1 MANDKIQDLFEKVS
15 VYDSKHIKNLSTK
28 KVPQQL
34 LEAVEN
40 GCSYET
46 LLQLA
51 KGYPVCK
58 YQTQITV
65 HGIFND
71 LGTRRVGVYVN
82 LCKNKNQSLGIR
94 WSAIDYN
101 KKDELFTK
109 IRTVDRAWHIVKN
122 IQQFYLEQMVCVKDK
137 DEYNRTLTV
146 FKQKAASI
154 DTSLFTGSVSAYGM
168 MDVWGRVYVVLNVV
182 VNCFP
187 LQNMQKITENI
198 TGKDAAFISSAL
210 EIEKEKRIKH
220 EKEYEERMQEY
231 ERQRA
236 EKKRLYKQQLEAW
249 RAQNPIP
256 ESFQKVSNHTFQ
268 PGDIVLYRIAGDS
281 IADFHFEY
289 RVYYKSFGRLCNAF
303 CDINGNRLGKG
314 FEALTSA
321 KDVYLKVV

>member
-1 MANDKIQDLFEKVS
+1 MAKNKIQDLFEKVS
-15 VYDSKHIKNLSTK
+15 VYDSKHIKNLSKK

-101 KKDELFTK
+101 KKDELFSN

-122 IQQFYLEQMVCVKDK
+122 SQQFYLEQMVRVKDQ
-137 DEYNRTLTV
+137 DEYNRTLAV
-146 FKQKAASI
+146 FKQNAASI

-210 EIEKEKRIKH
+210 EIEKEKRMKH

-236 EKKRLYKQQLEAW
+236 EKKHLYKQQLEAW

-256 ESFQKVSNHTFQ
+256 ESFRKVNNHTFQ
-268 PGDIVLYRIAGDS
+268 PGDIVLDRIAGDS
-281 IADFHFEY
+281 IANFHFEY
-289 RVYYKSFGRLCNAF
+289 RVYYKSFGRLCHAF

>member
-1 MANDKIQDLFEKVS
+1 MAKNKIQDLFEKVS
-15 VYDSKHIKNLSTK
+15 IYDSKHIKNLSTK

-34 LEAVEN
+34 LEAVES

-51 KGYPVCK
+51 KGYPICK

-65 HGIFND
+65 HGVFND

-101 KKDELFTK
+101 KKNELFTQ
-109 IRTVDRAWHIVKN
+109 IRTVDRAWHVVKN
-122 IQQFYLEQMVCVKDK
+122 SQQFHLEQMVCVKNQN
-137 DEYNRTLTV
+137 EYARTLAA

-168 MDVWGRVYVVLNVV
+168 MGMFGRVYVVLDVV

-210 EIEKEKRIKH
+210 AIEKEKRMKQ
-220 EKEYEERMQEY
+220 EKSTRIRCKRM
-231 ERQRA
+231 R
-236 EKKRLYKQQLEAW
+236 
-249 RAQNPIP
+249 
-256 ESFQKVSNHTFQ
+256 
-268 PGDIVLYRIAGDS
+268 DDVLSRSGSTTNSLQHGWHRILFLS
-281 IADFHFEY
+281 LS
-289 RVYYKSFGRLCNAF
+289 KS
-303 CDINGNRLGKG
+303 K
-314 FEALTSA
+314 
-321 KDVYLKVV
+321 

>member
-1 MANDKIQDLFEKVS
+1 MAKNKIQDLFEKVS
-15 VYDSKHIKNLSTK
+15 VYDSKHIKNLSKK

-46 LLQLA
+46 LLQFA

-122 IQQFYLEQMVCVKDK
+122 SQQFYLVQMVFAKDK
-137 DEYNRTLTV
+137 DDYTRTLAD
-146 FKQKAASI
+146 FKRKAASI

-168 MDVWGRVYVVLNVV
+168 LDVFGRVYVVLKVI

-187 LQNMQKITENI
+187 IQNMQKITENI

-210 EIEKEKRIKH
+210 ATEKEERMKR
-220 EKEYEERMQEY
+220 EKEYEDEMQAY
-231 ERQRA
+231 ERQVA
-236 EKKRLYKQQLEAW
+236 EKKRIYDQQLAAW
-249 RAQNPIP
+249 KAQNPIP
-256 ESFQKVSNHTFQ
+256 ESFRKVSNHTLQ

-281 IADFHFEY
+281 VANFHFEY
-289 RVYYKSFGRLCNAF
+289 RVYYKSFGRLCHAF

>member
-1 MANDKIQDLFEKVS
+1 MAKNKIQDLFGKVS
-15 VYDSKHIKNLSTK
+15 VDDSKQIKNLSKK

-65 HGIFND
+65 NGIFND
-71 LGTRRVGVYVN
+71 LGTRRVGIYVN
-82 LCKNKNQSLGIR
+82 LCKNKNHSLGIR

-122 IQQFYLEQMVCVKDK
+122 SQQFYLEQMVRVKDQN
-137 DEYNRTLTV
+137 EYNRTLAF
-146 FKQKAASI
+146 FKQKAANI
-154 DTSLFTGSVSAYGM
+154 DTSLFTGSVSAYGV

-187 LQNMQKITENI
+187 LQNMQKITEDI

-210 EIEKEKRIKH
+210 EIEKEKRIKR
-220 EKEYEERMQEY
+220 EKEYEERVQEY

-236 EKKRLYKQQLEAW
+236 EKKHLYNQQLEAW
-249 RAQNPIP
+249 QAQNPIP
-256 ESFQKVSNHTFQ
+256 KSFRKVSNHTFQ

-281 IADFHFEY
+281 IANFHFEY

>member
-1 MANDKIQDLFEKVS
+1 MAKNKIQDLFKKVS
-15 VYDSKHIKNLSTK
+15 VYDSKHIKNLSKK

-71 LGTRRVGVYVN
+71 LDTRRVGVYVN
-82 LCKNKNQSLGIR
+82 LCRNKNQSLGIR

-122 IQQFYLEQMVCVKDK
+122 SQQFYLEQMVCVKDQY
-137 DEYNRTLTV
+137 EYNRTLAV
-146 FKQKAASI
+146 FKQKAANI

-210 EIEKEKRIKH
+210 EIEKEKRIKQ
-220 EKEYEERMQEY
+220 EKEHEERMQEY
-231 ERQRA
+231 ERQRT
-236 EKKRLYKQQLEAW
+236 EKKHLYKQQLEAW
-249 RAQNPIP
+249 QAHNPIP
-256 ESFQKVSNHTFQ
+256 ESFKKVSNHTFQ

-281 IADFHFEY
+281 IANFHFEY
-289 RVYYKSFGRLCNAF
+289 RVYYKSFGRLCTAF

>member
-1 MANDKIQDLFEKVS
+1 MAKNKIQDLFEKVS
-15 VYDSKHIKNLSTK
+15 VYDSKHIKNLSKK

-71 LGTRRVGVYVN
+71 LGTRRVGIYVN

-122 IQQFYLEQMVCVKDK
+122 SQQFYLEQMVRVKDQ
-137 DEYNRTLTV
+137 DEYDRTLAV

-187 LQNMQKITENI
+187 LHNMQKITENI

-210 EIEKEKRIKH
+210 ATEKEKRIKQ
-220 EKEYEERMQEY
+220 EKEHEERMQEY

-256 ESFQKVSNHTFQ
+256 ESFRKVSNHTFQ

-281 IADFHFEY
+281 FANFHFEY

>member
-1 MANDKIQDLFEKVS
+1 MAKNKIQDLFEKVS
-15 VYDSKHIKNLSTK
+15 VYDSKHIKNLSKK

-34 LEAVEN
+34 LNAVES

-51 KGYPVCK
+51 KGYPICK

-71 LGTRRVGVYVN
+71 LGTRRVGAYVN

-94 WSAIDYN
+94 WSAIDY
-101 KKDELFTK
+101 KKKNELFTQ
-109 IRTVDRAWHIVKN
+109 ICTVDWAWNIVKN
-122 IQQFYLEQMVCVKDK
+122 SQQFYLEQMVRVKGQ
-137 DEYNRTLTV
+137 DEYNRTLAV

-168 MDVWGRVYVVLNVV
+168 MDVWGRVYVVLDVV

-198 TGKDAAFISSAL
+198 TGKDAAFISSTL
-210 EIEKEKRIKH
+210 EIEKAKRIKQ
-220 EKEYEERMQEY
+220 EKEYEQRVQEY

-249 RAQNPIP
+249 KEQNPIP
-256 ESFQKVSNHTFQ
+256 ESFRKVSNHTFQ

-281 IADFHFEY
+281 IANFHFEY
-289 RVYYKSFGRLCNAF
+289 RVYYKSFGRLCSAF
-303 CDINGNRLGKG
+303 CDINGNKLGKG

>member
-1 MANDKIQDLFEKVS
+1 MAKNKIQDLFEKVS
-15 VYDSKHIKNLSTK
+15 VYDSKHIKNLSKK

-101 KKDELFTK
+101 KKEELFTN

-122 IQQFYLEQMVCVKDK
+122 SQQFYLEQMVCVKDQ
-137 DEYNRTLTV
+137 DEYNRTLAA
-146 FKQKAASI
+146 FKQKAACI

-187 LQNMQKITENI
+187 LLNMQKITENI
-198 TGKDAAFISSAL
+198 TCKDAAFISSAL
-210 EIEKEKRIKH
+210 EIEKEKQIKR
-220 EKEYEERMQEY
+220 EKEYKERVQEY

-236 EKKRLYKQQLEAW
+236 EKKNLYKQQLEAW

-256 ESFQKVSNHTFQ
+256 ESFRKVSNHTFQ

-303 CDINGNRLGKG
+303 CDINGNKLGKG

>member
-1 MANDKIQDLFEKVS
+1 MAKNKIQDLFEKVS
-15 VYDSKHIKNLSTK
+15 VYDSKHIKNLSKK

-34 LEAVEN
+34 LESVEN

-122 IQQFYLEQMVCVKDK
+122 SQQFYLEQMVRVKDQ
-137 DEYNRTLTV
+137 DEYNRTLAV
-146 FKQKAASI
+146 FKQKAANI
-154 DTSLFTGSVSAYGM
+154 DTGLFTGSVSAYGM
-168 MDVWGRVYVVLNVV
+168 MDVWGCVYVVLNVV

-210 EIEKEKRIKH
+210 AIEKEKRMKQ
-220 EKEYEERMQEY
+220 EKEHEERMQEY

-236 EKKRLYKQQLEAW
+236 EKKRLYDQQLAAW
-249 RAQNPIP
+249 KEQNPIP
-256 ESFQKVSNHTFQ
+256 ESFRKVSNHTFQ
-268 PGDIVLYRIAGDS
+268 PGDIVLYRIAGDN

-289 RVYYKSFGRLCNAF
+289 RVYYKSFGRLCHAC

-314 FEALTSA
+314 FESSTSA
-321 KDVYLKVV
+321 KDVFLKVV

>member
-1 MANDKIQDLFEKVS
+1 MAKNKIQDLFEKVS
-15 VYDSKHIKNLSTK
+15 VYDSKHIKNLSKK

-71 LGTRRVGVYVN
+71 LCTRRVGVYVN

-122 IQQFYLEQMVCVKDK
+122 SQQFYLEQMVRVKDQ
-137 DEYNRTLTV
+137 DEYNQTLAV

-154 DTSLFTGSVSAYGM
+154 DTGLFTGSVSAYGM

-210 EIEKEKRIKH
+210 EIEKEKRIKQG
-220 EKEYEERMQEY
+220 KEYEERMQEY

-236 EKKRLYKQQLEAW
+236 EKKNLYKQQLKAW

-256 ESFQKVSNHTFQ
+256 ESFRKVSNHTFQ

-289 RVYYKSFGRLCNAF
+289 RVYYKSFGRLCHAF

-314 FEALTSA
+314 FESLTSA

>member
-1 MANDKIQDLFEKVS
+1 MAKNKIQDLFEKVS
-15 VYDSKHIKNLSTK
+15 VYDSKHIKNLSKK

-51 KGYPVCK
+51 KGYPICK

-71 LGTRRVGVYVN
+71 LGTRRVGAYVN

-94 WSAIDYN
+94 WSAIDY
-101 KKDELFTK
+101 KKKNELFTQ
-109 IRTVDRAWHIVKN
+109 ICTVDWAWNIVKN
-122 IQQFYLEQMVCVKDK
+122 SQQFYLEQMVRVKDQ
-137 DEYNRTLTV
+137 DEYDRTLAV

-210 EIEKEKRIKH
+210 EIEKEKRIKQK
-220 EKEYEERMQEY
+220 KEHEERMQEY

-236 EKKRLYKQQLEAW
+236 EKKRL
-249 RAQNPIP
+249 
-256 ESFQKVSNHTFQ
+256 
-268 PGDIVLYRIAGDS
+268 
-281 IADFHFEY
+281 
-289 RVYYKSFGRLCNAF
+289 
-303 CDINGNRLGKG
+303 
-314 FEALTSA
+314 
-321 KDVYLKVV
+321 

>member
-1 MANDKIQDLFEKVS
+1 MAKNKIQDLFEKVS
-15 VYDSKHIKNLSTK
+15 VYDSKHIKNLSKK

-51 KGYPVCK
+51 KGYPICR

-71 LGTRRVGVYVN
+71 LETRRVGVYVN

-122 IQQFYLEQMVCVKDK
+122 SQQFYLEQMVCVKDQ
-137 DEYNRTLTV
+137 DEYNRTLAV

-168 MDVWGRVYVVLNVV
+168 LDVFGRVYVVLKVI

-187 LQNMQKITENI
+187 IQNMQKITENI

-210 EIEKEKRIKH
+210 ATEKEERMKR
-220 EKEYEERMQEY
+220 EKEYEDEMQAY
-231 ERQRA
+231 ERQVA
-236 EKKRLYKQQLEAW
+236 EKKRIYDQQLAAW
-249 RAQNPIP
+249 KAQNPIP
-256 ESFQKVSNHTFQ
+256 ESFRKVSNHTLQ

-281 IADFHFEY
+281 IANFHFEY
-289 RVYYKSFGRLCNAF
+289 RVYYKSFGRLCNAY

-314 FEALTSA
+314 FESSTSA

>member
-1 MANDKIQDLFEKVS
+1 MAKNKIQDLFEKVS
-15 VYDSKHIKNLSTK
+15 VYDSKHIKNLSKK

-34 LEAVEN
+34 LDAVEN

-101 KKDELFTK
+101 KKEELFSK
-109 IRTVDRAWHIVKN
+109 ISTVDRSWHIVKN
-122 IQQFYLEQMVCVKDK
+122 SQQFYIKQMVRVKDQ
-137 DEYNRTLTV
+137 DEYNRTLAV
-146 FKQKAASI
+146 FKQKAANI

-210 EIEKEKRIKH
+210 EIEKEKRIKQ

-231 ERQRA
+231 ERQCA

-256 ESFQKVSNHTFQ
+256 ESFRKVSNHTFQ
-268 PGDIVLYRIAGDS
+268 PGDIILYRIAGDG

-289 RVYYKSFGRLCNAF
+289 RVYYKSFGRLCHAF

>member
-1 MANDKIQDLFEKVS
+1 MAKNKIQDLFEKVS
-15 VYDSKHIKNLSTK
+15 VYDSKHIKNLSKK

-34 LEAVEN
+34 LDAVES

-51 KGYPVCK
+51 KGYPICK

-101 KKDELFTK
+101 KKNELFTK
-109 IRTVDRAWHIVKN
+109 IRTVDRAWHAVQDR
-122 IQQFYLEQMVCVKDK
+122 QQFYLEQMVRVKDQGG
-137 DEYNRTLTV
+137 YVRILAA
-146 FKQKAASI
+146 FKQKAAGI

-187 LQNMQKITENI
+187 LPNMQKITENI
-198 TGKDAAFISSAL
+198 TGKDASFISSAL
-210 EIEKEKRIKH
+210 EIEKEKRINR
-220 EKEYEERMQEY
+220 EKEHEERMQEY
-231 ERQRA
+231 ERQRD
-236 EKKRLYKQQLEAW
+236 EKKHLYKQQLEAW

-256 ESFQKVSNHTFQ
+256 ESFRKVSNHTFQ

-281 IADFHFEY
+281 IANFHFEY
-289 RVYYKSFGRLCNAF
+289 RVYYKSFGRLCHAF
-303 CDINGNRLGKG
+303 CDIDGNRLGKG
-314 FEALTSA
+314 FEALISA

>member
-1 MANDKIQDLFEKVS
+1 MAKNKIQDLFEKVS
-15 VYDSKHIKNLSTK
+15 LYDSKHIKNLSKK

-65 HGIFND
+65 HGIFNE
-71 LGTRRVGVYVN
+71 LGTRRVGAYVN
-82 LCKNKNQSLGIR
+82 LCRNKNQSLGIR

-101 KKDELFTK
+101 KKDELFSK

-122 IQQFYLEQMVCVKDK
+122 SQQFYLEQTVCVKDQ
-137 DEYNRTLTV
+137 DEYNRTLAV

-210 EIEKEKRIKH
+210 EIEKEKRMKY

-236 EKKRLYKQQLEAW
+236 EKKNLYKQQLEAW

-256 ESFQKVSNHTFQ
+256 KSFRKVSNHTFQ

-281 IADFHFEY
+281 IANFHFEY
-289 RVYYKSFGRLCNAF
+289 RVYYKSFGRLCNAY

-314 FEALTSA
+314 FEASTSA

>member
-1 MANDKIQDLFEKVS
+1 MAKNKIQDLFEKVS
-15 VYDSKHIKNLSTK
+15 VYDSKHIKNLSKK

-101 KKDELFTK
+101 KKNELFSK
-109 IRTVDRAWHIVKN
+109 ISTVDRSWHIVKN
-122 IQQFYLEQMVCVKDK
+122 SQQFYLEKMVRAKDQ
-137 DEYNRTLTV
+137 DEYNRTLEV

-187 LQNMQKITENI
+187 LQNMQKIIENI

-210 EIEKEKRIKH
+210 EIEKEKRIKQ
-220 EKEYEERMQEY
+220 EKEYQERMQEY
-231 ERQRA
+231 ERQCA
-236 EKKRLYKQQLEAW
+236 EKKRLYNQQLEAW

-256 ESFQKVSNHTFQ
+256 KSFRKVSNHTFQ
-268 PGDIVLYRIAGDS
+268 TGDIILYRIAGDS
-281 IADFHFEY
+281 IANFHFEY

-314 FEALTSA
+314 SETLTSA
-321 KDVYLKVV
+321 NDVYLKVV

>member
-1 MANDKIQDLFEKVS
+1 MAKNKIQDLFEKVS
-15 VYDSKHIKNLSTK
+15 VYDSKHIKNLSKK

-101 KKDELFTK
+101 KKDELFSN

-122 IQQFYLEQMVCVKDK
+122 SQQFYLEQMVRVKDQ
-137 DEYNRTLTV
+137 DEYNRTLAV

-168 MDVWGRVYVVLNVV
+168 IDVWGRVYVVLNVV

-210 EIEKEKRIKH
+210 EIEKEKRIKR
-220 EKEYEERMQEY
+220 EKEYEERVQEY

-236 EKKRLYKQQLEAW
+236 EKKNLYKQQLEAW

-256 ESFQKVSNHTFQ
+256 ESFRKVSNHTFQ

-289 RVYYKSFGRLCNAF
+289 RVYYKSFGRLCNAY

-321 KDVYLKVV
+321 KDVYVKVV

>member
-1 MANDKIQDLFEKVS
+1 MEKNKIQDLFEKVS
-15 VYDSKHIKNLSTK
+15 IYDSKHIKNLSTK
-28 KVPQQL
+28 KVPQKL
-34 LEAVEN
+34 LDAVEN

-51 KGYPVCK
+51 NGYPVCK

-71 LGTRRVGVYVN
+71 LKTRQVGAYVN

-94 WSAIDYN
+94 WSAIDYDKKN
-101 KKDELFTK
+101 KLFAN
-109 IRTVDRAWHIVKN
+109 ICTVDRAWHVVKN
-122 IQQFYLEQMVCVKDK
+122 SQQFYIEQVVRAKDQN
-137 DEYNRTLTV
+137 EYYRTLAA

-168 MDVWGRVYVVLNVV
+168 ADQFGRIFVVLTVV

-210 EIEKEKRIKH
+210 KADEEKRMKLK
-220 EKEYEERMQEY
+220 KEYEEKLQAY
-231 ERQRA
+231 E
-236 EKKRLYKQQLEAW
+236 KRREEQQCIYNQQLAAW
-249 RAQNPIP
+249 KAENPIP
-256 ESFQKVSNHTFQ
+256 ESFRKVSNHTFQ

-281 IADFHFEY
+281 LDNFHFEY
-289 RVYYKSFGRLCNAF
+289 RVYYKSFGRLCHAA
-303 CDINGNRLGKG
+303 CDIDGNRHGSG
-314 FEALTSA
+314 MEAIVRS
-321 KDVYLKVV
+321 KDAYLKVV

>member
-1 MANDKIQDLFEKVS
+1 MAKNTIQDLFEKVS
-15 VYDSKHIKNLSTK
+15 VYDSKHIKNLSNK

-71 LGTRRVGVYVN
+71 FGTRRVGVYVN

-101 KKDELFTK
+101 KKNELFTQ
-109 IRTVDRAWHIVKN
+109 IRTVDRAWRIVKN
-122 IQQFYLEQMVCVKDK
+122 SQQFYLEQMVCVKDQ
-137 DEYNRTLTV
+137 DEYARTLAA
-146 FKQKAASI
+146 FKQKAAII

-168 MDVWGRVYVVLNVV
+168 MGMFGRVYVVLNVV

-198 TGKDAAFISSAL
+198 TGKDAAFISSVL
-210 EIEKEKRIKH
+210 EIEKEKRIKQ
-220 EKEYEERMQEY
+220 EKEHDERMQEY
-231 ERQRA
+231 ERQRT
-236 EKKRLYKQQLEAW
+236 EKKHLYKQQLEAW
-249 RAQNPIP
+249 QAQNPIP
-256 ESFQKVSNHTFQ
+256 ESFRKVSNHTFQ

-281 IADFHFEY
+281 IANFHFEY
-289 RVYYKSFGRLCNAF
+289 RVYYKSFGRLCTAF

-314 FEALTSA
+314 FEALKSA

>member
-1 MANDKIQDLFEKVS
+1 MAKNKIQDLFEKMS
-15 VYDSKHIKNLSTK
+15 VYDSKHIKNLSKK

-109 IRTVDRAWHIVKN
+109 IRKVDRAWHIVKN
-122 IQQFYLEQMVCVKDK
+122 SQQFYLEQMVRVKDQ
-137 DEYNRTLTV
+137 DEYNRTLVV
-146 FKQKAASI
+146 FKQKAANI

-168 MDVWGRVYVVLNVV
+168 MDVWGCVYVVLNVV

-210 EIEKEKRIKH
+210 AIEKEKRMKQ
-220 EKEYEERMQEY
+220 EKEHEERMQEY

-236 EKKRLYKQQLEAW
+236 EKKRLYDQQLAAW
-249 RAQNPIP
+249 KEQNPIP
-256 ESFQKVSNHTFQ
+256 ESFRKVSNHTFQ
-268 PGDIVLYRIAGDS
+268 PGDIVLYRIAGDN

-289 RVYYKSFGRLCNAF
+289 RVYYKSFGRLCHAC

-314 FEALTSA
+314 FEASTSE

>member
-1 MANDKIQDLFEKVS
+1 MAKNKIQDLFEKVS
-15 VYDSKHIKNLSTK
+15 VYDSKHIKNLSKK

-65 HGIFND
+65 HGIFNE
-71 LGTRRVGVYVN
+71 LGTRRVGSYVN
-82 LCKNKNQSLGIR
+82 LCRNKNQSLGIR

-122 IQQFYLEQMVCVKDK
+122 SQQFYLEQIVRVKDQN
-137 DEYNRTLTV
+137 EYNRTLAV
-146 FKQKAASI
+146 FKQKAANI

-168 MDVWGRVYVVLNVV
+168 MDVLGRVYVVLNVV

-210 EIEKEKRIKH
+210 EIEKEKRIKR
-220 EKEYEERMQEY
+220 EKEYEERVQEY

-236 EKKRLYKQQLEAW
+236 EKKLIYKQQLEAW

-256 ESFQKVSNHTFQ
+256 ESFRKVSNHTFQ

-281 IADFHFEY
+281 LADFHFEY
-289 RVYYKSFGRLCNAF
+289 RVYYKSFGRLCNAY

>member
-1 MANDKIQDLFEKVS
+1 MAKNKIQDLFEKVS
-15 VYDSKHIKNLSTK
+15 VYDSKHIKNLSKK

-101 KKDELFTK
+101 KKDELFNT
-109 IRTVDRAWHIVKN
+109 IRTVDRAWHVVKN
-122 IQQFYLEQMVCVKDK
+122 SQQFYLVQMVRVKDQ
-137 DEYNRTLTV
+137 DEYNRTLAD
-146 FKQKAASI
+146 FKRKAASI

-168 MDVWGRVYVVLNVV
+168 LDVFGRVYVVLKVI

-187 LQNMQKITENI
+187 IQNMQKITENI

-210 EIEKEKRIKH
+210 ATEKEERMKR
-220 EKEYEERMQEY
+220 EKEYEDEMQAY
-231 ERQRA
+231 ERQVA
-236 EKKRLYKQQLEAW
+236 EKKRIYDQQLAAW
-249 RAQNPIP
+249 KAQNPIP
-256 ESFQKVSNHTFQ
+256 ESFRKVSNHTLQ

-281 IADFHFEY
+281 VANFHFEY
-289 RVYYKSFGRLCNAF
+289 RVYYKSFGRLCHAL
-303 CDINGNRLGKG
+303 CDIDGNRLGKG
-314 FEALTSA
+314 FEAFTSA

>member
-1 MANDKIQDLFEKVS
+1 MAKNKIQDLFEKVS
-15 VYDSKHIKNLSTK
+15 VYDSKHIKNLSKK

-122 IQQFYLEQMVCVKDK
+122 SQQFYLEQMVCVKDQ
-137 DEYNRTLTV
+137 DEYNRTLAV

-182 VNCFP
+182 VNCFH

-210 EIEKEKRIKH
+210 EIEKEKRMKQA
-220 EKEYEERMQEY
+220 KEYEDKMQAY
-231 ERQRA
+231 ERRRA
-236 EKKRLYKQQLEAW
+236 EQKRLYDQQLAAW
-249 RAQNPIP
+249 KEQNPIP
-256 ESFQKVSNHTFQ
+256 ESFRKVSNHTFQ

-281 IADFHFEY
+281 IANFHFEY

-314 FEALTSA
+314 FEALTSS